1 MKRLLLI
8 VCSTLALGALGPVS
22 AATGSVWPFHRHHKD
37 PAAAK
42 ANKPEKNK
50 TDKSKSEK
58 GKKSLFHR
66 GKSQDKLRE
75 KSARE
80 EVAAGVS
87 PGPKSVGWR
96 RQSPGPAGAGA
107 R

>member
-1 MKRLLLI
+1 MKRLFLV
-8 VCSTLALGALGPVS
+8 VCFTLGLGMLGPVS
-22 AATGSVWPFHRHHKD
+22 AAAGHDWPWHRHHKD

-42 ANKPEKNK
+42 ASKPAKI
-50 TDKSKSEK
+50 KSEK

-66 GKSQDKLRE
+66 GKSQDKARE

-96 RQSPGPAGAGA
+96 HQTPGPAGAGA
-107 R
+107 K

>member
-1 MKRLLLI
+1 MMKRLLLVI
-8 VCSTLALGALGPVS
+8 CFTLALGALGPVS
-22 AATGSVWPFHRHHKD
+22 AASGSVWPFHRHHKD

-42 ANKPEKNK
+42 ASKPE
-50 TDKSKSEK
+50 KSKSEK
-58 GKKSLFHR
+58 SKKSLFHR
-66 GKSQDKLRE
+66 GKSHDKARE
-75 KSARE
+75 QSARA

-96 RQSPGPAGAGA
+96 HPTPGPAGAGA

>member
-1 MKRLLLI
+1 MKRLLLVI
-8 VCSTLALGALGPVS
+8 CFTLALGALGPVS

-42 ANKPEKNK
+42 ASKPAKV
-50 TDKSKSEK
+50 KSEK

-66 GKSQDKLRE
+66 QKSQDK
-75 KSARE
+75 ARE
-80 EVAAGVS
+80 ESARAEAGVS

-96 RQSPGPAGAGA
+96 HQTPGPAGAGA

>member
-1 MKRLLLI
+1 MKRFLLV
-8 VCSTLALGALGPVS
+8 VCFTLALGMLGPVS
-22 AATGSVWPFHRHHKD
+22 AAAGHDWPWHRQHKD

-42 ANKPEKNK
+42 TSKPAKI
-50 TDKSKSEK
+50 KSEK

-66 GKSQDKLRE
+66 EKSRDKARE
-75 KSARE
+75 KSARA

-96 RQSPGPAGAGA
+96 HQTPGPAGAGA

>member
-1 MKRLLLI
+1 MKRLLLVI
-8 VCSTLALGALGPVS
+8 CFALALGTLGPVS
-22 AATGSVWPFHRHHKD
+22 AAAGHDSPWHRHNKNS
-37 PAAAK
+37 AAAK
-42 ANKPEKNK
+42 ADHPA
-50 TDKSKSEK
+50 KSKPEK

-66 GKSQDKLRE
+66 EKSRDKARE

-96 RQSPGPAGAGA
+96 HQTPGPAGAGA

>member
-1 MKRLLLI
+1 MKKLFLAT
-8 VCSTLALGALGPVS
+8 CFTLALGMF
-22 AATGSVWPFHRHHKD
+22 GSVAAAAGPSWPFHRHHKD
-37 PAAAK
+37 AAAK
-42 ANKPEKNK
+42 TSKPAK
-50 TDKSKSEK
+50 TKSEH

-66 GKSQDKLRE
+66 QKSEDKARE
-75 KSARE
+75 KSARA

-107 R
+107 Y

>member
-1 MKRLLLI
+1 MKRLLLVI
-8 VCSTLALGALGPVS
+8 CFTLALGALGPVS

-42 ANKPEKNK
+42 ANKPAKV
-50 TDKSKSEK
+50 KSEK

-66 GKSQDKLRE
+66 QKSQDK
-75 KSARE
+75 ARE
-80 EVAAGVS
+80 ESARAEAGVS

-96 RQSPGPAGAGA
+96 HQTPGPAGAGA